1 MRRKTQPVSLAEI
14 QNLQAERAAKDA
26 LDAKL
31 HEELSRKATEEN
43 YHAESTSCVQH
54 VLESI
59 TAAGYDSLYAFV
71 DELLNIQD
79 QQLSAQVSR
88 MLGRHGEAILN
99 SIRAR
104 HPNLANT
111 WAVNVSGEILAQ
123 EGKRLANYLRP
134 SKGTLVSDVL
144 ENFSLER
151 ILSEAERIA
160 PTLCQILRLV
170 STSPKSDGTDDENH
184 LDCSLVCL
192 SYKFYLFI

>member
-1 MRRKTQPVSLAEI
+1 MRCKTQPVSLVEI
-14 QNLQAERAAKDA
+14 QHLQAERATKYA

-43 YHAESTSCVQH
+43 YDAESTSRVQH

-104 HPNLANT
+104 QPNLANT

-123 EGKRLANYLRP
+123 EGKKLANYLHP
-134 SKGTLVSDVL
+134 SKGTPVSDVL

-151 ILSEAERIA
+151 ILSEAE
-160 PTLCQILRLV
+160 
-170 STSPKSDGTDDENH
+170 
-184 LDCSLVCL
+184 
-192 SYKFYLFI
+192 